1 MQTLWWIF
9 NLSNSKKWMFIG
21 ITLIMLYACWV
32 LIQIFALLVTVIL
45 PLVFA
50 VKLFLTV
57 GG

>member
-1 MQTLWWIF
+1 
-9 NLSNSKKWMFIG
+9 MFIG